1 MKILV
6 MSDVHGN
13 LEALRAV
20 LDKVSD
26 ANEVIFLGDF
36 VDYGPSPNEVI
47 DTLKNVTSKVLI
59 GNDDYAQY
67 TASVVS
73 VV

>member
-20 LDKVSD
+20 LDKESD
-26 ANEVIFLGDF
+26 ADEVIFLGDF

-47 DTLKNVTSKVLI
+47 DTLRRQLSVWSDVL
-59 GNDDYAQY
+59 
-67 TASVVS
+67 
-73 VV
+73 